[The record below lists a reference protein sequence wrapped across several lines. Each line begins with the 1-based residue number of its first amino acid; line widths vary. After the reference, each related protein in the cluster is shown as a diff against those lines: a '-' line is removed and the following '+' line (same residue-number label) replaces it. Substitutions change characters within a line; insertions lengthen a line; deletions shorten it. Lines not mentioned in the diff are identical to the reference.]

1 MRSRNQNKSK
11 VRAGDQDFLP
21 SYLSQPQFI
30 VPQKEDYNTYVREQ
44 TFNPYRGYDTTTKI
58 LTVDK
63 TTDNVYVNV
72 TISHPIIRGV
82 TGATG
87 INFPQAYSVDETP
100 IDAVYNVTK
109 DDPILD
115 RCSDYYCSVV
125 RFEIPLLEL
134 PLSICP
140 IIPGVG
146 GNYPPNGCTGG
157 NPDLTPMIIGI
168 DYGTS
173 GPVSRFPTSVEYL
186 SQNLLHPPCQ
196 NATVQIVT
204 PYYYIYSYQNYL
216 DMFNNALATSWFN
229 SGLATLFPNY
239 IPPYFFFTASTN
251 LITLVVPK
259 CFVVLTSP
267 ATSIPLIFMNAF
279 LGNFLQAFNLSF
291 KSYNNPQG
299 NDEYFLLSGS
309 TNNTPDHF
317 YYPGGVLVPTPTDP
331 GTTG

>member
-216 DMFNNALATSWFN
+216 DMF
-229 SGLATLFPNY
+229 
-239 IPPYFFFTASTN
+239 I
-251 LITLVVPK
+251 
-259 CFVVLTSP
+259 
-267 ATSIPLIFMNAF
+267 NAF

-331 GTTG
+331 GTTGPATPFYYQFTQEFSALEYWSSLRKIIVASSNIP